1 MISLKLPLMNNREKL
16 NQRFQEEYARLNEH
30 QRKAVDQIE
39 GPVMVI
45 AGPGTG
51 KTQIL
56 AARIGKILLDTDASP
71 SNILCLTYTDA
82 GSLAM
87 RKRLL
92 HFIGPDAYKV
102 NIYTFH
108 AFCNDIIQENLLLF
122 EKNVMDPIS
131 DLERIELLKKLIDD
145 FPKNHPLKRY
155 RGDVYYEMQGLTSL
169 FSTMKREGWKPAF
182 ILQKIDEYMNDLPNR
197 SEFIYQKA
205 YRQFKKGDLKIN
217 KIEEERER
225 MTKLSAAVNE
235 FEKFQQLMRDR
246 NRYDFDDMINWVIE
260 AFENNPNLIADY
272 QERYQYILVDEFQDT
287 SGTQNKLVK
296 LLIGFWEHPNV
307 FVVGDDDQSIYRFQG
322 ANIENMESF
331 AKSYSDDLMTVVL
344 TNNYRSTQ
352 PILDISKSLIDRN
365 TERLIK
371 KLKDL
376 SKDLTSSHPEISIL
390 KHLPIFLSYESQRDE
405 MVDILLRIEKLIA
418 EGIDPGHIAVI
429 YKENKYG
436 EELMRMMRYKNIPTY
451 SKRNV
456 NLFEVPLAR
465 KIIHMIRYIA
475 AEHDIPYGGEEMLF
489 ELLHFDFWKIPPMEI
504 AKLSIEVADKGHK
517 GERSSIRRTLY
528 ERSNAPAKDLFDKG
542 IHPGMKRA
550 SITMESL
557 IADLPNVT
565 LQNLVEMIIRKTGM
579 LNHIMSS
586 PDKIWLMQV
595 LVAFFDFVKEETR
608 RDPLMTAEQF
618 INTIDLMESNDVSI
632 PLAQVAGSD
641 KGVNLLTVHGS
652 KGLEFEYVFFT
663 GCISKVWEKKK
674 ARSGGFSFPDTMFD
688 SKPVS
693 NDEEELRRLFY
704 VALTRAQKHLF
715 ITYSNCGNDGKGY
728 EPSQFIAEIRDS
740 HVIDVEQ
747 VKLDKSVT
755 MEFEAIQ
762 FMDTASPEIEKIEA
776 DFIQRF
782 LDKFV
787 MNVTALSN
795 YLRCPLQ
802 FYYNNLIRIPSP
814 KNENTEFGSA
824 VHYAIQRLFEKM
836 QQDSSNKFSSKE
848 DMLRDFEW
856 YMHRHRESFTRE
868 AFKRRMEYGVE
879 VLANYYDKY
888 LPEWNKVVAV
898 ERNIR
903 NVVWNGVPL
912 KGKLDKLEF
921 NNKEVNVVDYKTGD
935 FEKAKKKFNPPNNKD
950 PNGGDYWRQ
959 AVFYKILVDN
969 YEQKEWRVIST
980 EFDFV
985 EPDNK
990 KVYHKRK
997 VVITPEDITTVT
1009 QQITDT
1015 WNKIQNKEF
1024 YIGCGKEDCHYC
1036 KFVKENNLHV
1046 ALHEVEEDVLEEE

>member
-1 MISLKLPLMNNREKL
+1 MNNREKL

-30 QRKAVDQIE
+30 QRIAVDKIE

-108 AFCNDIIQENLLLF
+108 AFCNDIIQENLSLF
-122 EKNVMDPIS
+122 EKNILDPIS

-155 RGDVYYEMQGLTSL
+155 RGDVYYEMNGLTNL
-169 FSTMKREGWKPAF
+169 FSTMKREGWKPAY
-182 ILQKIDEYMNDLPNR
+182 ILERIEEYMNDLPNR

-246 NRYDFDDMINWVIE
+246 NRYDFNDMINWVIE

-287 SGTQNKLVK
+287 SGTQNKLVN

-331 AKSYSDDLMTVVL
+331 AKSYSEDLMTIVL

-365 TERLIK
+365 SERLIK
-371 KLKDL
+371 KLKDF
-376 SKDLTSSHPEISIL
+376 SKDLTSSHPEISLL
-390 KHLPIFLSYESQRDE
+390 KNLPTFLSYESQRDE
-405 MVDILLRIEKLIA
+405 MVDIVLRIEQLIA

-456 NLFEVPLAR
+456 NLFEIPLAR
-465 KIIHMIRYIA
+465 KIIHIIRYLA

-528 ERSNAPAKDLFDKG
+528 DRSNAPAKDLFDTG

-557 IADLPNVT
+557 ISDLPNVT
-565 LQNLVEMIIRKTGM
+565 LQNLVEMIIRKTGILNQIM
-579 LNHIMSS
+579 LS

-618 INTIDLMESNDVSI
+618 ITTIDLMESNDVAI

-663 GCISKVWEKKK
+663 GCVSKVWEKKK
-674 ARSGGFSFPDTMFD
+674 TRSGGFSFPDTMFD
-688 SKPVS
+688 SKAIS
-693 NDEEELRRLFY
+693 NDDEELRRLFY

-740 HVIDVEQ
+740 HVIEVEE
-747 VKLDKSVT
+747 VKLNKSVT

-836 QQDSSNKFSSKE
+836 QQDPANKFPSKE
-848 DMLRDFEW
+848 EMLRDFDW

-888 LPEWNKVVAV
+888 LTEWNKVVAV

-935 FEKAKKKFNPPNNKD
+935 FEKAKKKFHPPNDKD

-980 EFDFV
+980 EFDFI

-990 KVYHKRK
+990 KVYQKRK
-997 VVITPEDITTVT
+997 VVISPEDITTVT

-1015 WNKIQNKEF
+1015 WQKIQNKEF

-1036 KFVKENNLHV
+1036 NFVKENNLHV
-1046 ALHEVEEDVLEEE
+1046 ALHEVEVDVLEEE